1 MLCTTEWMQTVAYS
15 KHAHFVTSN
24 NYYQVQYLRVIE
36 SPFSVMRMSLVV
48 EMELAFHCH
57 IDVTAFQTAMTCL
70 MRLTVK

>member
-1 MLCTTEWMQTVAYS
+1 MQTVAYL
-15 KHAHFVTSN
+15 KHAYFVTSN
-24 NYYQVQYLRVIE
+24 NYYRVHQIE